1 MKAKPILTTA
11 LLLLVSAGVGCG
23 TLFNAKRKT
32 VTFASE
38 PAGADILVN
47 GNRVGSTP
55 YQMEL
60 EQGKPYTITFR
71 KAGHHDVTCMIGNS
85 VGAGWV
91 ILDILG
97 GLVPIII
104 DAVTGDWNSLDK
116 NACTATLPVQAP

>member
-71 KAGHHDVTCMIGNS
+71 KAGHHDVTCMIGGAPRFLDS
-85 VGAGWV
+85 VDRQFLCSSLRVQTAQIDERGS
-91 ILDILG
+91 
-97 GLVPIII
+97 VPE
-104 DAVTGDWNSLDK
+104 G
-116 NACTATLPVQAP
+116 